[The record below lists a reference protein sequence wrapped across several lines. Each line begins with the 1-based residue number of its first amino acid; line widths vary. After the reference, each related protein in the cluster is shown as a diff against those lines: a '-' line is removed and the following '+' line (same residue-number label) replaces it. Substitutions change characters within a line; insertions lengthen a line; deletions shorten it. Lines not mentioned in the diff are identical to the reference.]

1 MSARILV
8 VDDIPINVRLLQAK
22 LSAEFFDVVTAG
34 NGTAALELIA
44 REPPDLV
51 LLDVMMPGMDGFEV
65 CRRIKADPKTAH
77 IPVVM
82 VTALSDAADRVRGLK
97 AGADDFLTK
106 PINDLALFARVRSL
120 LRLKMMMDE
129 WRLREETCGQFDL
142 LDSSG
147 PEEEDASSGAR
158 ILVVE
163 DNPLA
168 AKSMMATLTGD
179 GQTARVAT
187 TSAEALSAA
196 KEERF
201 DLIMISLLVDGENG
215 LRLCSQFRSQEDTR
229 QIPILLI
236 VDDFDTPRLV
246 KGLDIGANDYLIRPV
261 DPNEMIARVRTQVRR
276 RRYQDRLR
284 RNYERSLSL
293 ALTDAVTGLHHRRYM
308 TRHLEALIQR
318 AQANG
323 KSLSVMLFDIDH
335 FKAVNDTYG
344 HDVGDEVL
352 KGVAQRVSANLRNFD
367 MVSRYGGEEFV
378 VVMPDTSGET
388 ALSVAERLCQ
398 RIAAEPFR
406 ISSPP
411 GLRSITVSI
420 GVTDLHGPNDTAEEI
435 LKRADRAMY
444 RAKNGGRNRVEADLA
459 DGRAPGEGHDAP
471 PPLAQAVGS

>member
-1 MSARILV
+1 MSARVLV

-34 NGTAALELIA
+34 NGQAALDLIA
-44 REPPDLV
+44 KEPPDII
-51 LLDVMMPGMDGFEV
+51 LLDVMMPGLDGFEV
-65 CRRIKADPKTAH
+65 CRRIKTDPKSAH

-142 LDSSG
+142 LEPNGATDG
-147 PEEEDASSGAR
+147 DASAGAR

-168 AKSMMATLTGD
+168 AKSMVGTLTGD
-179 GQTARVAT
+179 GHTARIAAT
-187 TSAEALSAA
+187 TADSLAAA

-215 LRLCSQFRSQEDTR
+215 LRLCSHFRSQEDTR
-229 QIPILLI
+229 QVPILLI

-284 RNYERSLSL
+284 QNYERSLSL
-293 ALTDAVTGLHHRRYM
+293 ALTDSLTGLHNRRYM

-318 AQANG
+318 AGTTA

-335 FKAVNDTYG
+335 FKSVNDTYG

-352 KGVAQRVSANLRNFD
+352 KGLAQRVSGNMRNFD
-367 MVSRYGGEEFV
+367 MVARFGGEEFV
-378 VVMPDTSGET
+378 VVMPDTAGDT

-398 RIAAEPFR
+398 RIAAEPFP
-406 ISSPP
+406 ISAAPN
-411 GLRSITVSI
+411 LLNVTVSI
-420 GVTDLHGPNDTAEEI
+420 GITDLQGPNDTADEM

-444 RAKNGGRNRVEADLA
+444 RAKNGGRNRVESDMASLQA
-459 DGRAPGEGHDAP
+459 QEPAAMPV
-471 PPLAQAVGS
+471 PLAKAVGS